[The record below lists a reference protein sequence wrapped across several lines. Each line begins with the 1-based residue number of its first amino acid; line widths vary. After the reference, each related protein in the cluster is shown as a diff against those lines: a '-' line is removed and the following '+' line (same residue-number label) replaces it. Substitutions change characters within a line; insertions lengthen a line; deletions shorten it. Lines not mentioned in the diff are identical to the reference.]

1 MRKKKESDILR
12 ESYKG
17 LENKSKE
24 ILIKNKELEKDYN
37 KVYSDNVKL
46 KSNLNKLN
54 EEMEN
59 DKVIKEELE
68 KENNILK
75 ERNDNLLNDK
85 KELSQKLISIQDD
98 FSNAQKELEK
108 IKNINND
115 LMEQIKNYQN
125 NGHVDNNKI
134 IDDVGDANNRSDY
147 EQAKKENDTLQ
158 KRVIQLNELI
168 QDLNNQINSLNIK
181 YQEQKK
187 ENKNLKEVSQA
198 LIEKQ
203 KNVLEQKDKIDH
215 ITPETH
221 YIITKKSYNKL
232 VWYLVSTVN
241 PDNKND
247 IQINDYDNY
256 KWVTELV
263 IPQSILNRFNKFED
277 NDTKI
282 NDLNAYIQKMQNKLE
297 QKEEEISKKDYANKK
312 LNSQLQNKT
321 ANIKQKPFL
330 LNKEFNEQNSHRMNK
345 SNSNQIFTNIKNNAN
360 SDAISLGQDVEK
372 YKNLLEQLND
382 CGEREIKYQ
391 NIITKLKAQLKSQ
404 DELQSGM
411 NNINDISH
419 HFDSNFIEDEK
430 DDKNVIELL
439 SDIKQKRTKP
449 EKKEN
454 TKKEEENFLGI
465 LNDVPGNE
473 SDLDE
478 VKLLKKQ
485 LEFLKDYIK
494 EKDEVINGLI
504 EQIKDLIKDLKWN
517 KKNNQR
523 VTTIL
528 TLLGYTPEE
537 IKILIE
543 NKKGDNFNFKLIQK
557 K

>member
-1 MRKKKESDILR
+1 
-12 ESYKG
+12 
-17 LENKSKE
+17 
-24 ILIKNKELEKDYN
+24 
-37 KVYSDNVKL
+37 
-46 KSNLNKLN
+46 
-54 EEMEN
+54 
-59 DKVIKEELE
+59 
-68 KENNILK
+68 
-75 ERNDNLLNDK
+75 
-85 KELSQKLISIQDD
+85 
-98 FSNAQKELEK
+98 
-108 IKNINND
+108 
-115 LMEQIKNYQN
+115 MEQIKNYQN
-125 NGHVDNNKI
+125 NGHIEDNKI
-134 IDDVGDANNRSDY
+134 IDDNDDANNRNDY

-360 SDAISLGQDVEK
+360 SDVNSLGQDVEK

-523 VTTIL
+523 VTNIL

-543 NKKGDNFNFKLIQK
+543 NKKGYNFNFKLIQK

>member
-1 MRKKKESDILR
+1 MQD
-12 ESYKG
+12 
-17 LENKSKE
+17 N
-24 ILIKNKELEKDYN
+24 YN
-37 KVYSDNVKL
+37 
-46 KSNLNKLN
+46 
-54 EEMEN
+54 
-59 DKVIKEELE
+59 
-68 KENNILK
+68 NN
-75 ERNDNLLNDK
+75 
-85 KELSQKLISIQDD
+85 
-98 FSNAQKELEK
+98 QKELEK

-125 NGHVDNNKI
+125 NGHIEDNKI
-134 IDDVGDANNRSDY
+134 IDDNDDANNRNDY

-187 ENKNLKEVSQA
+187 ENKNLKEASQA

-203 KNVLEQKDKIDH
+203 KNELEQKNKIEN
-215 ITPETH
+215 ISPETH

-232 VWYLVSTVN
+232 VWYLVSTIN

-256 KWVTELV
+256 KWVTKLV
-263 IPQSILNRFNKFED
+263 IPQSQLNKFNKFED
-277 NDTKI
+277 DNTKI
-282 NDLNAYIQKMQNKLE
+282 NDLYTYIQKMQSQLE
-297 QKEEEISKKDYANKK
+297 QKEEEISKKDYVYKK

-321 ANIKQKPFL
+321 ANIKQEPFL
-330 LNKEFNEQNSHRMNK
+330 LNKVFNEQNSHRMNK
-345 SNSNQIFTNIKNNAN
+345 SNSNQNFTNIKNNAN
-360 SDAISLGQDVEK
+360 SDVISLGLDMEK

-382 CGEREIKYQ
+382 YREREIKYQ
-391 NIITKLKAQLKSQ
+391 NIIIKLKAQLKSK
-404 DELQSGM
+404 DDLQSGM

-430 DDKNVIELL
+430 DDKNVIDLL

-449 EKKEN
+449 ENKEG

-478 VKLLKKQ
+478 VEGLKK
-485 LEFLKDYIK
+485 LVAFLKTDIK
-494 EKDEVINGLI
+494 EKDIVINGLI
-504 EQIKDLIKDLKWN
+504 EQIKDLLKDLKWN

-523 VTTIL
+523 VTNIL
-528 TLLGYTPEE
+528 TILGYTPEI
-537 IKILIE
+537 IKILID
-543 NKKGDNFNFKLIQK
+543 NKKGYNFDFKLTLK

>member
-1 MRKKKESDILR
+1 MR

-125 NGHVDNNKI
+125 NGHIEDNKI
-134 IDDVGDANNRSDY
+134 IDDNDDANNRNDY

-282 NDLNAYIQKMQNKLE
+282 NDLNAYIQKC
-297 QKEEEISKKDYANKK
+297 
-312 LNSQLQNKT
+312 
-321 ANIKQKPFL
+321 
-330 LNKEFNEQNSHRMNK
+330 R
-345 SNSNQIFTNIKNNAN
+345 
-360 SDAISLGQDVEK
+360 
-372 YKNLLEQLND
+372 
-382 CGEREIKYQ
+382 
-391 NIITKLKAQLKSQ
+391 
-404 DELQSGM
+404 
-411 NNINDISH
+411 IN
-419 HFDSNFIEDEK
+419 
-430 DDKNVIELL
+430 
-439 SDIKQKRTKP
+439 
-449 EKKEN
+449 
-454 TKKEEENFLGI
+454 
-465 LNDVPGNE
+465 
-473 SDLDE
+473 
-478 VKLLKKQ
+478 
-485 LEFLKDYIK
+485 
-494 EKDEVINGLI
+494 
-504 EQIKDLIKDLKWN
+504 
-517 KKNNQR
+517 
-523 VTTIL
+523 
-528 TLLGYTPEE
+528 
-537 IKILIE
+537 
-543 NKKGDNFNFKLIQK
+543 
-557 K
+557 